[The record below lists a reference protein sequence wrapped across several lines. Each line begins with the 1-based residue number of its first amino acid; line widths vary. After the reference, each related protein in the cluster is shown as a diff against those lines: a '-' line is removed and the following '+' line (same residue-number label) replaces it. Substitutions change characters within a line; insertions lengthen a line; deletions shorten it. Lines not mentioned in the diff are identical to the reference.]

1 MTESCHK
8 VDEKSREVDSYDIES
23 VRRIVTGIAKKEKL
37 GDYRA
42 WNKYV
47 ELNGLPDGVPADLQ
61 AVFGGKA
68 KSFPQFTGV
77 KIGSGNDKK
86 VKSIK
91 LLIDGGRSNCKV
103 LINGEFMTFAS
114 EAWMCDAEDVEIG
127 RNGSFIFDLDGY
139 YVGSDGD
146 SIPSAI
152 PYLLED
158 ESKLKVECFPLYVLS
173 ALSRILTSQRRADV
187 LEVSITC
194 VAIAN
199 QREIAK
205 TLEDYT
211 SFVCKGNEYQL
222 NLKIKSRQPEGYGAC
237 LAAATIAKRSGIER
251 GYICDIG
258 GGTIQILEAT
268 FKGKEPAIEGSKVF
282 GASGM
287 NSLKSTL
294 AKKFGRLDVSLLE
307 GYTIQA
313 IEDIFHDATV
323 EDGNYKAASS
333 EFPDYCFGKALG
345 AGMSIWAAK
354 NVTVKSAFVEISG
367 LFKKGN
373 HVYLTGGAFAVKA
386 FKHFFLNHNL
396 FKRYAENLHAL
407 PEPERVNLT
416 GLEKSTLKRL
426 FSDTQ
431 PTPPQKLAALPSKD
445 EESAA

>member
-1 MTESCHK
+1 MTESCHN
-8 VDEKSREVDSYDIES
+8 VDKESCEVGTYDIES
-23 VRRIVTGIAKKEKL
+23 VRRIVADIAKKEKL

-42 WNKYV
+42 WNKFV
-47 ELNGLPDGVPADLQ
+47 ELNGLPDGVPADLR
-61 AVFGGKA
+61 AVFGGRA

-77 KIGSGNDKK
+77 KIGLGVDKK
-86 VKSIK
+86 VKTVK

-103 LINGEFMTFAS
+103 LINGEFMTFTS

-127 RNGSFIFDLDGY
+127 RNGSFIFDSDGY

-173 ALSRILTSQRRADV
+173 ALSRILTSQRKADV
-187 LEVSITC
+187 LEVGITC

-222 NLKIKSRQPEGYGAC
+222 DLKIESRKPEGYGAC
-237 LAAATIAKRSGIER
+237 LVAATIAKQSGIER

-258 GGTIQILEAT
+258 GGTIQILETT

-294 AKKFGRLDVSLLE
+294 AKKFGRLDISLLE
-307 GYTIQA
+307 GYTIEA
-313 IEDIFHDATV
+313 IEDIFHEATV
-323 EDGNYKAASS
+323 DNDDYKATSS

-345 AGMSIWAAK
+345 AAMSIWAAK

-367 LFKKGN
+367 LLKKNN
-373 HVYLTGGAFAVKA
+373 HVYLTGGAFAIKA

-396 FKRYAENLHAL
+396 FKRYAKNLHAL
-407 PEPERVNLT
+407 PEPERINLT

-426 FSDTQ
+426 LSDARSAN
-431 PTPPQKLAALPSKD
+431 QKLTALPPKN